1 MKNLI
6 INKHSIDSLAIELNL
21 LPPSSFEKIKNDE
34 VTEQIAKFNLHTGIR
49 YGDIETLVSIF
60 FKYMLIFM

>member
-1 MKNLI
+1 MKNLT
-6 INKHSIDSLAIELNL
+6 INKHSIDSVAIEFNL
-21 LPPSSFEKIKNDE
+21 LLPTSLEKIKNDE
-34 VTEQIAKFNLHTGIR
+34 VTEQIANFNSHAGIR